1 MRLRELG
8 FAEGQNLV
16 IEQRFAEG
24 RNERYAGFAAE
35 MVRLDADVVVASNGP
50 ATRAVLAASST
61 MPIVTTAVP
70 DPVRSGLVASLGRP
84 GGQVTGISNLA
95 DDLVP
100 KRLELIKDAVPGARQ
115 VAFAR
120 CPQCLIASGAGAAE
134 VDAMKDKYESAARSL
149 GLKLLLLEVNAKE
162 DFDSVAAS
170 LRQQRPDALLIGATP
185 TNVALRHEWLAIA
198 AEQRLPML
206 APYREFGAMLS
217 YGPDIVAIYRRAA
230 EFVVK
235 ILQGERPGELPMEQ
249 PTRFEFVVDLRI
261 ASSIGLVIPNEVLL
275 RADEVLR

>member
-235 ILQGERPGELPMEQ
+235 VLQGERPGELPMEQ

>member
-8 FAEGQNLV
+8 FTEGQNLV